1 MVLNGIPSTRGLV
14 IALILLISGSAVA
27 LNVRTSSAIEA
38 TGVITGRVLEC
49 GPGSVVVTPGAP
61 APTAIPEKVVLI
73 HRGHT
78 FESHSIHFPRKVPWV
93 GPFSFTVPPGTY
105 EVISTY
111 TGPVRWVT
119 VKAGGRY
126 VVGFGLVACAD

>member
-1 MVLNGIPSTRGLV
+1 LHSMSRRRPPPTQPESSP
-14 IALILLISGSAVA
+14 AKCWSAVP
-27 LNVRTSSAIEA
+27 
-38 TGVITGRVLEC
+38 
-49 GPGSVVVTPGAP
+49 GPVVVTPGAP
-61 APTAIPEKVVLI
+61 TPTAIPEKVVLI

-78 FESHSIHFPRKVPWV
+78 FESQSIHFPRKVPWV
-93 GPFSFTVPPGTY
+93 GSFSFTVPPGKY

-126 VVGFGLVACAD
+126 VVGFGLIACAD